1 MLNTVIQAIL
11 HKSTQPLTGYDIA
24 KLIKNKT
31 GNSHQQIY
39 RELNKIAKRNDVE
52 ACDVPQDGKPDK
64 KTYQFTGNGGFC
76 TVVPDG
82 SDFSKTKVGYG
93 LLVRDILDGTN
104 NFDDYMADLKA
115 AESKYLEMV

>member
-11 HKSTQPLTGYDIA
+11 HKSDQPLTGYDIA

-39 RELNKIAKRNDVE
+39 RELNKIAQRNDVE
-52 ACDVPQDGKPDK
+52 VCDVPQDGKPDK
-64 KTYQFTGNGGFC
+64 KTYRFTGSGGFVA
-76 TVVPDG
+76 VVPYG

-104 NFDDYMADLKA
+104 NFDDYMTDLKS